1 MHNHRGHQRHAV
13 TLIEV
18 LMSTLVISLG
28 IMGLLAL
35 IPLGNHLANRGLEA
49 DRVSSLGQRIYR
61 EARTRGAL
69 NPDNWNDPV
78 QGGGAGTASFLAAGE
93 VLPARQPYLI
103 DPTYFVDAFGAELA
117 PRNEFPSQTNF
128 TGLAPSPS
136 PPQIGQIRRISLSRI
151 ASGDDHMPLTQANL
165 AFASSDQLAFERP
178 KATDDPL
185 TNTPRQQFYL
195 DSTTPI
201 KRQIQRPFSW
211 MMMLVPEPIV
221 GLTGTPPFDAS
232 ELSASVG
239 SATDQYNMST
249 IIMRNRQVSEL
260 PDAFPD
266 PLFNEYV
273 VDRDEQVFMVDSYS
287 FGEVTLRM
295 PTVTPTDF
303 TPEEIEDIMDLARGS
318 WICLGARIGTATTAI
333 NDVHKWY
340 RVQSVDEIDFSNN
353 TLNISIQGPDW
364 DYSDIPRQAIYI
376 RSVVGVYERKVRLE
390 SLSKWTP

>member
-1 MHNHRGHQRHAV
+1 M
-13 TLIEV
+13 
-18 LMSTLVISLG
+18 
-28 IMGLLAL
+28 
-35 IPLGNHLANRGLEA
+35 
-49 DRVSSLGQRIYR
+49 
-61 EARTRGAL
+61 
-69 NPDNWNDPV
+69 
-78 QGGGAGTASFLAAGE
+78 
-93 VLPARQPYLI
+93 LPARQPYLI